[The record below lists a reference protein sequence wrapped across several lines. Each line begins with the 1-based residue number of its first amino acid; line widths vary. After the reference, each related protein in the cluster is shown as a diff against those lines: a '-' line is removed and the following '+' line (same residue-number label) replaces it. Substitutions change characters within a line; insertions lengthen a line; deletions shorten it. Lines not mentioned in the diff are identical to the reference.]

1 MVKSNEEGDSP
12 MNQTE
17 LSYELPQPK
26 KQEVIEKILPQLLHI
41 FGKHVV
47 RIVSFDHDDLSYINL
62 AVLLKDYSTELYK
75 NDMPAVH
82 AVTESINENVC
93 LLSVIA
99 IDNDTLKNHVLFP
112 EINAGTEIY
121 RA

>member
-1 MVKSNEEGDSP
+1 MVKSNEEGDPP

-17 LSYELPQPK
+17 LSFELPQPK
-26 KQEVIEKILPQLLHI
+26 KQEVIEKVLPQLLHI

-82 AVTESINENVC
+82 AVTESINGDVC

-112 EINAGTEIY
+112 EINVGTEIY